1 MYMNRK
7 QEKNNNKQSKTS
19 KNIPLIP
26 ITKSKH
32 LNNPPLIST
41 QYIQKKTNSQFQKN
55 SHLIPTLITIL
66 ESPAPIQTI
75 HHQNRNQILRCL
87 P

>member
-1 MYMNRK
+1 MNMNRK
-7 QEKNNNKQSKTS
+7 QEKNNNKQLQTF